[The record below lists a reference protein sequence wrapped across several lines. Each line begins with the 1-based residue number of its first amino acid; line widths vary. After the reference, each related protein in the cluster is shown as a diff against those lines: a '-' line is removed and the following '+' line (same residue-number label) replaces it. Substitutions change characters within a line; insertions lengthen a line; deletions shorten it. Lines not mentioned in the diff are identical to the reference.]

1 MSNLALAPKGPIEF
15 LHQLEQSGAL
25 TSTSLDLGEHPI
37 SFDAYEAL
45 AAFLGAVG
53 RSHCWWVGDLINWGE
68 MVFGEE
74 AAQAIE
80 SLGLHPGTCVNYAYT
95 CRQIARSRRRPGLS
109 FAHHR
114 VVAPLSPDA
123 QRYWLDRASAEA
135 WTRSD
140 LDREVAAMRPGEE
153 TVQPVYPDEEPLP
166 VEVQEVAMLEGRVME
181 VVHALVAFEGEI
193 GHHFKCWIR
202 EGDQEK
208 LDCVC
213 GLARLERAVAALGIE
228 W

>member
-15 LHQLEQSGAL
+15 LHQLERAGAL
-25 TSTSLDLGEHPI
+25 TPTSLDLGAHPI
-37 SFDAYEAL
+37 SFEAYEAL
-45 AAFLGAVG
+45 ATFLGAVG

-80 SLGLHPGTCVNYAYT
+80 ALGLHPGTCVNYAYT
-95 CRQIARSRRRPGLS
+95 CRQIARSRRRAELS

-114 VVAPLSPDA
+114 VVAPLPPDT
-123 QRYWLDRASAEA
+123 QRYWLERAAAEA

-153 TVQPVYPDEEPLP
+153 TVQPTPLSEDP
-166 VEVQEVAMLEGRVME
+166 PIEAESLTQLENRVME

-193 GHHFKCWIR
+193 GHHFKCWVR
-202 EGDQEK
+202 DGDQEK

-213 GLARLERAVAALGIE
+213 GLVRLERAVAALGIE